1 MTEGFHISI
10 LYRILTGLLKQR
22 LLDWMGYVAS
32 MEEIRNK
39 SNNMLGGKSKLR
51 HYFGDIIIERKII
64 LKFSSKKYD
73 VLA

>member
-1 MTEGFHISI
+1 
-10 LYRILTGLLKQR
+10 
-22 LLDWMGYVAS
+22 MGYVAS